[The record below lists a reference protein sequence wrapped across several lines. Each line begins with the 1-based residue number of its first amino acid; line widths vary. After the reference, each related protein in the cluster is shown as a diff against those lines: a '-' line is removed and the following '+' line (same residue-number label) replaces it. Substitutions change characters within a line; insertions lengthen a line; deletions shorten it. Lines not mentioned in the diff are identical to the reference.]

1 MSMSDPSNQA
11 KAIFLAAI
19 EGHTPEQWPAF
30 LDQACAGDA
39 LLRCEVEKLL
49 QARSEMGSFHEAP
62 RASATEAEALGGDDR
77 DASLDFLA
85 SSEKADSL
93 GRLGHYEIFEVIGR
107 GGMGVVLRAFDDKL
121 HRVVA
126 IKVMAAQLA
135 ANAAARKRFAREAQA
150 QAAVSHDHVVTI
162 HAVDEMNG
170 LPYLVMQYVSGMSLQ
185 ERLDR
190 GGPLQL
196 VEIVRIGMQTAA
208 GLAAAHAQG
217 LIHRD
222 IKPANI
228 LLENGVE
235 RVKITDFGLARAATD
250 ASLTQSGVVSG
261 TPHHMSPEQAEG
273 KPVDHRSDLFSLGS
287 VLYAMCTGRAPFRAS
302 GPMAI
307 LKRVCEETPTPIR
320 EINAEIPDW
329 LAAIVARLHAK
340 DRAERFSSAA
350 EVAELLG
357 RHLAHLQR
365 PSVVPLAASAAVKV
379 AGPESSKGVGEST
392 PFGHREAASFHFPSA
407 THTITTRKPRPD
419 EQRLIAGRAHVDF
432 ASYGCITI
440 LFALLP
446 AYLLGNL
453 GSWLG
458 GFISPEATTIG
469 QWIGWALAA
478 ILFVAAIVSFIPYER
493 RRRQWAVQDRQ
504 AQAIQDIHV
513 VEPGVIEIGLASD
526 NEPILAFQIGDNK
539 ILYLQG
545 QWLREYGTYG
555 VDASDQEPYEEI
567 FNGLPAPYSFPS
579 TEFTISRLPNSG
591 EVLGIRAHGRYL
603 APGAV
608 VECLKL
614 EYDFADSELL
624 DGSLQDIAGILAREH
639 QQRNSGA
646 PDKRK

>member
-1 MSMSDPSNQA
+1 
-11 KAIFLAAI
+11 
-19 EGHTPEQWPAF
+19 
-30 LDQACAGDA
+30 
-39 LLRCEVEKLL
+39 
-49 QARSEMGSFHEAP
+49 
-62 RASATEAEALGGDDR
+62 
-77 DASLDFLA
+77 
-85 SSEKADSL
+85 
-93 GRLGHYEIFEVIGR
+93 
-107 GGMGVVLRAFDDKL
+107 
-121 HRVVA
+121 
-126 IKVMAAQLA
+126 AAQLA
-135 ANAAARKRFAREAQA
+135 ANAAARKRFTREARA

-162 HAVDEMNG
+162 HAVEEMNG